1 MLAPLAAFA
10 ATPLGMSVL
19 AFVAVALICLAVYAI
34 SKNNEISEL
43 KAWKLSVSSDYAHLV
58 LQVLSEDSKFI
69 EENYKVDDKHRIDCV
84 NSKGEVYRITLDGH
98 VKYKDNDHPILLG
111 STYLFRV
118 SSLDVKD
125 GEGKY
130 VSINDRS
137 KQLET
142 LGLGLEDQYPK
153 ELSITFMPS
162 TVMQKPAA
170 EQGKTG
176 RNK

>member
-1 MLAPLAAFA
+1 M
-10 ATPLGMSVL
+10 
-19 AFVAVALICLAVYAI
+19 
-34 SKNNEISEL
+34 
-43 KAWKLSVSSDYAHLV
+43 
-58 LQVLSEDSKFI
+58 
-69 EENYKVDDKHRIDCV
+69 
-84 NSKGEVYRITLDGH
+84 
-98 VKYKDNDHPILLG
+98 
-111 STYLFRV
+111 

-142 LGLGLEDQYPK
+142 LGLGLGDQYPK

-170 EQGKTG
+170 EQGKNG